1 VRAHPSPFFT
11 QAKKGPNMSRLDI
24 LQPRKGGDGK
34 TYWTKLGSA
43 WPAKQGGGYSL
54 TFEALPLQAL
64 NDKGELECRVLLR
77 EPLPKDGDR
86 AAPSRGAPSRGGY
99 SNAAPFD
106 DDDGSVPF

>member
-1 VRAHPSPFFT
+1 
-11 QAKKGPNMSRLDI
+11 MSRLDI

-43 WPAKQGGGYSL
+43 WPAKQGSGYSL
-54 TFEALPLQAL
+54 TFEALPLQSL

-86 AAPSRGAPSRGGY
+86 AAPARNGGGGRGGF
-99 SNAAPFD
+99 SD
-106 DDDGSVPF
+106 DLNDDVPF